1 MKKITILLIII
12 AAFCQM
18 TVAQIVPISN
28 DEECTKCIKTDPSGE
43 GASAIG
49 IETSASGEASFA
61 SGYKRRTRKS
71 VTCGI
76 IVKQLFR
83 KELISKFATL
93 LKPSFVK
100 ENEPNIQ
107 IC

>member
-61 SGYKRRTRKS
+61 SGYKHRTRKS

-76 IVKQLFR
+76 Y
-83 KELISKFATL
+83 
-93 LKPSFVK
+93 
-100 ENEPNIQ
+100 NNQ
-107 IC
+107 IGCQEIICKVL